1 MKEKGHHLIVEL
13 DRDGVLLPGHP
24 GHLQSNLYSVD
35 SCHPGAELSL
45 GSVHPQ
51 AVLVVHCVYVGEQPV
66 ICDDALSICLSL
78 DGAEANL
85 HPQIFRSN
93 INSSWNILV
102 RKPN

>member
-1 MKEKGHHLIVEL
+1 M
-13 DRDGVLLPGHP
+13 LLPGHP

-51 AVLVVHCVYVGEQPV
+51 AVLVVHCVDVGEQPV
-66 ICDDALSICLSL
+66 IGNDTLSICLSL

-85 HPQIFRSN
+85 LPQVFRCN

-102 RKPN
+102 SKPN